1 VFSDYVRGN
10 VFETK
15 SIVSQ
20 LAEALIFLLLAV
32 PVKAQTVYDAIL
44 ALPGGNA
51 PERIAGSGTVH
62 VTPGELLSPTANT
75 GIWLMAPHDP
85 NYAHPPAGWIRC
97 NGCVLTIVGEGNY
110 GSGPNTH
117 MPSVQMG
124 TARGPG
130 IWLSGTQSPIHISN
144 LGFVYPKRAVVIGE
158 CSNGDRTGTCGVSG
172 VTLDNVTGQTRGQ
185 PDSGPCTLITGSSFW
200 IWLRDYGCIGNGNA
214 TGGRFADN
222 AAAILI
228 DGKGNPGNG
237 LIHIS
242 NSNLAG
248 GGIKFIPGTNG
259 GSLYAD
265 DVIEEGDYQHDIP
278 PVVWFTA
285 GALSEGVLSYIHM
298 ADAGHTPTPVIQND
312 GPAPGPIVISVSGKV
327 EGPAVILNQ
336 DTTSFLNSRES
347 PLLTKQTGFFNG
359 YVVGETDVAR
369 RIAGLVPVRFKNL
382 AKSNAASWTA
392 TQFGGTTAL
401 ITGQP
406 DPFGGPN
413 ATKATSTGGPA
424 DDMYLTGRCPAIDY
438 TPAAGDWIL
447 GGAWIKGDASTPV
460 YNLGF
465 STCGYPALRFS
476 KDASQKGMMK
486 GDGQWSWQWMAY
498 KISGGQATHFGMRA
512 QFGVGSPIT
521 VYGPV
526 LYIIPAG
533 TVSDNEALEFASTM
547 ASVDSSCPVGSIC
560 NAPGHPLV
568 IK

>member
-1 VFSDYVRGN
+1 VQYQPDT
-10 VFETK
+10 E
-15 SIVSQ
+15 Q
-20 LAEALIFLLLAV
+20 LMKPIFIFCLFLAPAV
-32 PVKAQTVYDAIL
+32 QAQTVYDAIL
-44 ALPGGNA
+44 ALPGGNPA
-51 PERIAGSGTVH
+51 KRIAGSGTVH
-62 VTPGELLSPTANT
+62 VQPGTLLNPTANA

-85 NYAHPPAGWIRC
+85 NYGNPPLGWIRC
-97 NGCVLTIVGEGNY
+97 NGCVLTIIGEGNH
-110 GSGPNTH
+110 GSGPNAH
-117 MPSVQMG
+117 KPRVEMG
-124 TARGPG
+124 TATTG
-130 IWLSGTQSPIHISN
+130 IWLSGTQQPIHISN

-172 VTLDNVTGQTRGQ
+172 VVLDNVSGQTRGQ
-185 PDSGPCTLITGSSFW
+185 PDGGPCTLITGSSFW

-237 LIHIS
+237 LVHIS

-298 ADAGHTPTPVIQND
+298 ADPGHTPTPVIQND

-336 DTTSFLNSRES
+336 DTSSFMNSRES

-359 YVVGETDVAR
+359 YVVAETDVAR

-382 AKSNAASWTA
+382 AVSNAASWTA
-392 TQFGGTTAL
+392 TQFSGTTT
-401 ITGQP
+401 ITTSVA
-406 DPFGGPN
+406 DPFGGN
-413 ATKATSTGGPA
+413 YAAKASSTGGAA
-424 DDMYLTGRCPAIDY
+424 DDLYLTGPCPAIDY
-438 TPAAGDWIL
+438 TPVAGDWIL

-465 STCGYPALRFS
+465 STCGYPALLFS

-498 KISGGQATHFGMRA
+498 KISGGPATHFGMRA

-526 LYIIPAG
+526 VYLVPAG
-533 TVSDNEALEFASTM
+533 TISDNEVLEFASTM
-547 ASVDSSCPVGSIC
+547 ASVDSGCPVGSIC
-560 NAPGHPLV
+560 NMPGHPLV
-568 IK
+568 TK